1 LSQHILFFDI
11 DGTMLST
18 GGAGQRAMELALVE
32 EFRIRFP
39 FEDVLTAGRTDCGIA
54 DEIFSKYQLED
65 SPKERHRF
73 MNSYLERLPECLK
86 TLPGALLPGVTE
98 LLDQL
103 HKLENVHSSLLTGNY
118 VEGAW
123 IKLRHF
129 GIDHYFQSG
138 GYGDDHPHRDD
149 VAKLALQNV
158 REHLNRHVDG
168 HDACVIGDTP
178 ADIR

>member
-65 SPKERHRF
+65 SPQERQRF
-73 MNSYLERLPECLK
+73 MNSYLERLPDCLK

-98 LLDQL
+98 L
-103 HKLENVHSSLLTGNY
+103 
-118 VEGAW
+118 A
-123 IKLRHF
+123 
-129 GIDHYFQSG
+129 
-138 GYGDDHPHRDD
+138 
-149 VAKLALQNV
+149 
-158 REHLNRHVDG
+158 
-168 HDACVIGDTP
+168 
-178 ADIR
+178 